1 MATVGDTAAA
11 LEQHVP
17 VGGWFVP
24 ADVPLK
30 GGNWYALSAQG
41 RLRRK
46 ALKQNDPRRG
56 VGGAQFE
63 YERLW

>member
-1 MATVGDTAAA
+1 MATVGDTVAA

-30 GGNWYALSAQG
+30 GGNWWNLVAHG

-46 ALKQNDPRRG
+46 ALKQNDPRRANG
-56 VGGAQFE
+56 TQFE